1 MNRVY
6 LFLLT
11 GLLCNA
17 VSKIHAQQTKKI
29 TDTAS
34 TGIKAPA
41 DAIKTFKALFKDGVS
56 SDTGLFVTHRA
67 QNSLFF
73 EIPDTLLKKDML
85 MVSTRISMSSS
96 DFENMVAGERA
107 QPGLMLQ
114 WEKSPDGRFI
124 FLKKVTSRL
133 ALRFSGTDSA
143 FRNALNLQTL
153 DPILMSFPIKA
164 RGRNGKNA
172 IIDVQPLFLTDVK
185 EISPFAQNPL
195 QKAMGIPDK
204 KYKVETDRSYIAST
218 QSFDKNIEVR
228 SMITYTNAEDV
239 YTILVNRSMVLLPD
253 KPMMGRYA
261 DDRVGYFIKSFT
273 DFNESEP
280 VKSNAFINR
289 WRLEPR
295 DEDKAKMAQGIL
307 VVPKNPIVFY
317 LDAATPQKW
326 KEYIRKGVEDWQPAF
341 EAAGFKDAI
350 VAKDFPLNDSLFN
363 PEDIRYSVIRYTAS
377 AIPNAK
383 GPSVIDPRSGE
394 ILESDVI
401 IYHNIL
407 QLLSQWRFAQTA
419 ANDPSVRSGKLSDEA
434 MGEAIRYVAAHEI
447 GHSLGLRHNMGASH
461 AFPVDSL
468 RSASFTQK
476 YGTTPSIMDYAR
488 NNYVAQPEDKGV
500 KLTPPLL
507 GVYDKYA
514 ISWGYTPIKEASSPD
529 EELNVLNSWI
539 AKHAGDP
546 NYRFAEGDIN
556 DSDPSSQRES
566 LGDDVVKA
574 SRYGVKNIRYI
585 LNNMKSWMS
594 KPGAKYDEMEDAYLA
609 VLSQYERY
617 LGHVGTAI
625 GGVYQHY
632 PVQGEQQTPYQYTT
646 KEENRAAVAFMLEQ
660 YHNLPLWLSELPE
673 DMIIYEKAGGAKRVV
688 PVSAYIERLFKKNFQ
703 SELLNIGKLA
713 YLVDN
718 ELQNG
723 TDGYSASALLDDLR
737 NDVFSPDRASPGYY
751 DQLLQSIYVERI
763 MSLSSLKKA
772 TAGAKAFS
780 NDAKRLA
787 PNASCFDLNDL
798 LPASMKGTP
807 VKSIQNG
814 EDSDQ
819 IYFGEDELYFQ
830 FMSLIGTDKQYKIES
845 LALGELERIKAVL
858 KKRVNA
864 GKGAL
869 QDHYSYLLKRI
880 DLFLN

>member
-1 MNRVY
+1 MNKVFV
-6 LFLLT
+6 FLLT
-11 GLLCNA
+11 AMLCAA
-17 VSKIHAQQTKKI
+17 VSEAYAQKGKKA
-29 TDTAS
+29 TDTTSAVAR
-34 TGIKAPA
+34 APA
-41 DAIKTFKALFKDGVS
+41 DAIKTFQAFFKDGVA

-67 QNSLFF
+67 QNTLFF
-73 EIPDTLLKKDML
+73 EVPDSLLKKDML

-133 ALRFSGTDSA
+133 AFRFSGTDNA
-143 FRNALNLQTL
+143 FQNAVNLQTL
-153 DPILMSFPIKA
+153 DPIIMSFPVKA
-164 RGRNGKNA
+164 KGKNGKNA
-172 IIDVQPLFLTDVK
+172 IIDVQPLFLADVK

-195 QKAMGIPDK
+195 QKAMGVPDK
-204 KYKVETDRSYIAST
+204 KYKVETDRSYIASSH
-218 QSFDKNIEVR
+218 SFEKNIEVR
-228 SMITYTNAEDV
+228 SMITFTNAEDV
-239 YTILVNRSMVLLPD
+239 YTILVNRSMVLLPE

-261 DDRVGYFIKSFT
+261 DDRVGYFIKSFS

-280 VKSNAFINR
+280 VKSNAYINR

-295 DEDKAKMAQGIL
+295 EEDKAKMVQGIL
-307 VVPKNPIVFY
+307 VEPKNPIVFY
-317 LDAATPQKW
+317 LDAATPKKW
-326 KEYIRKGVEDWQPAF
+326 KEYIRKGVEDWKPAF
-341 EAAGFKDAI
+341 EAAGFKNAI
-350 VAKDFPLNDSLFN
+350 LAKDAPENDPMFN

-407 QLLSQWRFAQTA
+407 QLLNQWRFAQTA
-419 ANDPSVRSGKLSDEA
+419 ANDPSVRSGKLSDET

-447 GHSLGLRHNMGASH
+447 GHALGLRHNMGASH

-468 RSASFTQK
+468 RSASFTHK

-507 GVYDKYA
+507 GAYDKYA
-514 ISWGYTPIKEASSPD
+514 ISWGYMPIKEADSPD
-529 EELNVLNSWI
+529 AELNTLNAWI

-546 NYRFAEGDIN
+546 NYRYAEGDIN
-556 DSDPSSQRES
+556 DADPSSQRES

-585 LNNMKSWMS
+585 LNNMKTWMG
-594 KPGAKYDEMEDAYLA
+594 KPGAKYDELEDAYLA
-609 VLSQYERY
+609 VLTQYERY

-632 PVQGEQQTPYQYTT
+632 PVQGQKEMAYRYTT
-646 KEENRAAVAFMLEQ
+646 KKENKEAVAFMLEQ
-660 YHNLPLWLSELPE
+660 YHNLPLWLSDLPK
-673 DMIIYEKAGGAKRVV
+673 DMIIYEKAGGAKRQV

-703 SELLNIGKLA
+703 SELLNVGKLA
-713 YLVDN
+713 YLTDN
-718 ELQNG
+718 GLQNG
-723 TDGYSASALLDDLR
+723 AEGYSSSDLLNDLR
-737 NDVFSPDRASPGYY
+737 NDLFSAERAVPGYY
-751 DQLLQSIYVERI
+751 DQLLQSIYIERI

-772 TAGAKAFS
+772 VAGTKAFADHADRDLS
-780 NDAKRLA
+780 ETD
-787 PNASCFDLNDL
+787 CFDLNDVV
-798 LPASMKGTP
+798 PPSMKAP
-807 VKSIQNG
+807 AAVQQSNG
-814 EDSDQ
+814 MNIAAANEDQ
-819 IYFGEDELYFQ
+819 LYFQ
-830 FMSLIGTDKQYKIES
+830 FMSMAGTDKQYKIES
-845 LALGELERIKAVL
+845 LALGEL
-858 KKRVNA
+858 KRVKA
-864 GKGAL
+864 ILEKRIPASKGTVL
-869 QDHYSYLLKRI
+869 DHYNYLLKRI
-880 DLFLN
+880 DLFLE

>member
-1 MNRVY
+1 MNKVFV
-6 LFLLT
+6 FLLT
-11 GLLCNA
+11 AVLCAA
-17 VSKIHAQQTKKI
+17 VGETRAQKGKKV
-29 TDTAS
+29 TDTTS
-34 TGIKAPA
+34 TAVKPAA
-41 DAIKTFKALFKDGVS
+41 DAVKTFQAFFKDGLT
-56 SDTGLFVTHRA
+56 SDTGLFVTHHA
-67 QNSLFF
+67 QNTLFF
-73 EIPDTLLKKDML
+73 EIPDSLLNKDML

-96 DFENMVAGERA
+96 DLENMVAGERA

-133 ALRFSGTDSA
+133 ALRFSGTDNA
-143 FRNALNLQTL
+143 FQNALNLQTL
-153 DPILMSFPIKA
+153 DPIIMAFPVKA
-164 RGRNGKNA
+164 RGKRGKNA
-172 IIDVQPLFLTDVK
+172 IIDVQQLFLADVK

-195 QKAMGIPDK
+195 QKAMGVPDK
-204 KYKVETDRSYIAST
+204 KYKVEADRSYIASA

-239 YTILVNRSMVLLPD
+239 YTILINRSMVLLPEQ
-253 KPMMGRYA
+253 PMMGRYA
-261 DDRVGYFIKSFT
+261 DDRVGYFIKSFS

-307 VVPKNPIVFY
+307 VEPKKPIVFY

-341 EAAGFKDAI
+341 EAAGFKNAI
-350 VAKDFPLNDSLFN
+350 VAKDVPVNDSLFN

-407 QLLSQWRFAQTA
+407 QLLNQWRFAQTA
-419 ANDPSVRSGKLSDEA
+419 ANDPSVRSGKLSDET

-447 GHSLGLRHNMGASH
+447 GHALGLRHNMGASH

-468 RSASFTQK
+468 RSASFTHK

-488 NNYVAQPEDKGV
+488 NNYVAQPEDKGI

-514 ISWGYTPIKEASSPD
+514 ISWGYTPIKEAGSPD
-529 EELNVLNSWI
+529 AELTTLNAWI

-546 NYRFAEGDIN
+546 NYRYAEGDIN
-556 DSDPSSQRES
+556 DTDPSSQRES

-574 SRYGVKNIRYI
+574 SRYGVKNTRYI
-585 LNNMKSWMS
+585 LNNMKSWMG
-594 KPGAKYDEMEDAYLA
+594 KPGAKYDELEDAYLA
-609 VLSQYERY
+609 VLTQYERY

-632 PVQGEQQTPYQYTT
+632 PVQGQKEMAYRYTT
-646 KEENRAAVAFMLEQ
+646 KKENKEAVAFMLEQ
-660 YHNLPLWLSELPE
+660 YHNLPLWLSDLPK
-673 DMIIYEKAGGAKRVV
+673 DMIIYEKAGGAKRQV
-688 PVSAYIERLFKKNFQ
+688 PVSAYVERLFKKNFQ
-703 SELLNIGKLA
+703 SELLNVGKLV
-713 YLVDN
+713 YLTDN
-718 ELQNG
+718 GLQNG
-723 TDGYSASALLDDLR
+723 VEGYNASDLLDDLR
-737 NDVFSPDRASPGYY
+737 NDLFSTIRSTPSYY

-763 MSLSSLKKA
+763 MSLSSLKKVA
-772 TAGAKAFS
+772 AGAKAFAE
-780 NDAKRLA
+780 NGKGMELTAD
-787 PNASCFDLNDL
+787 CFDLNDL
-798 LPASMKGTP
+798 VPASMKAP
-807 VKSIQNG
+807 AE
-814 EDSDQ
+814 EDA
-819 IYFGEDELYFQ
+819 LYFQ
-830 FMSLIGTDKQYKIES
+830 FMSMAGMDKQYKIES
-845 LALGELERIKAVL
+845 LALGEL
-858 KKRVNA
+858 KRV
-864 GKGAL
+864 KTIIERRIPSSKESVL
-869 QDHYSYLLKRI
+869 DHYKYLLKRI
-880 DLFLN
+880 DLFLD

>member
-1 MNRVY
+1 MNKVFV
-6 LFLLT
+6 FLLT
-11 GLLCNA
+11 AVLCAAVNNA
-17 VSKIHAQQTKKI
+17 YAQKGKKA
-29 TDTAS
+29 TDTISAA
-34 TGIKAPA
+34 KAPA
-41 DAIKTFKALFKDGVS
+41 DAIKTFQAFFKEGVA

-67 QNSLFF
+67 QNTLFF
-73 EIPDTLLKKDML
+73 EIPDSLLKKDML
-85 MVSTRISMSSS
+85 MISTRISMSSS

-114 WEKSPDGRFI
+114 WEKSPDGRYI

-143 FRNALNLQTL
+143 FQNALNLHTL
-153 DPILMSFPIKA
+153 DPIIMAFPVKA
-164 RGRNGKNA
+164 RGKGGKNA
-172 IIDVQPLFLTDVK
+172 VIDVQQLFLADVK

-195 QKAMGIPDK
+195 QKAMGVPDK
-204 KYKVETDRSYIAST
+204 KYKVEADRSYIASA

-239 YTILVNRSMVLLPD
+239 YTILINRSMVLLPE

-261 DDRVGYFIKSFT
+261 DDRVGYFIKSFS

-307 VVPKNPIVFY
+307 VEPKKPIVFY

-341 EAAGFKDAI
+341 EAAGFKNAI
-350 VAKDFPLNDSLFN
+350 VAKDVPVNDSLFN

-407 QLLSQWRFAQTA
+407 QLLNQWRFAQTS
-419 ANDPSVRSGKLSDEA
+419 ANDPSVRSGKLSDET

-447 GHSLGLRHNMGASH
+447 GHALGLRHNMGASH

-468 RSASFTQK
+468 RSASFTHK

-514 ISWGYTPIKEASSPD
+514 ISWGYTPIKEAESPD
-529 EELNVLNSWI
+529 AELNTLNAWI

-546 NYRFAEGDIN
+546 NYRYAEGDIN
-556 DSDPSSQRES
+556 DTDPSSQRES

-574 SRYGVKNIRYI
+574 SKYGVKNIRYI
-585 LNNMKSWMS
+585 LNNMKSWMG
-594 KPGAKYDEMEDAYLA
+594 KPGAKYDELEDVYLA
-609 VLSQYERY
+609 VLTQYERY
-617 LGHVGTAI
+617 LGHVGTAV

-632 PVQGEQQTPYQYTT
+632 PVQGQKEMAYRYTT
-646 KEENRAAVAFMLEQ
+646 KKENKEAVAFLLEQ
-660 YHNLPLWLSELPE
+660 YHNLPLWLSDLPK
-673 DMIIYEKAGGAKRVV
+673 DMIIYEKAGGAKRQV
-688 PVSAYIERLFKKNFQ
+688 PVSAYVERLFKKNFQ
-703 SELLNIGKLA
+703 AELLNVGKLV
-713 YLVDN
+713 YLTDN
-718 ELQNG
+718 GLQNG
-723 TDGYSASALLDDLR
+723 VEGYNASNLLDDLR
-737 NDVFSPDRASPGYY
+737 NDLFSTTRNTPGYY
-751 DQLLQSIYVERI
+751 DQMLQSIYVERI
-763 MSLSSLKKA
+763 MSLSSLKKVA
-772 TAGAKAFS
+772 AGAKAFTE
-780 NDAKRLA
+780 
-787 PNASCFDLNDL
+787 NAAGAELTADCFDLNDL
-798 LPASMKGTP
+798 VPASMKAAAP
-807 VKSIQNG
+807 
-814 EDSDQ
+814 EDA
-819 IYFGEDELYFQ
+819 LYFQ
-830 FMSLIGTDKQYKIES
+830 FMSMVNTDKQYKIES
-845 LALGELERIKAVL
+845 LALGEL
-858 KKRVNA
+858 KRVKTILERRFPA
-864 GKGAL
+864 SRGAVR
-869 QDHYSYLLKRI
+869 DHYSYLLKRI
-880 DLFLN
+880 DLFLD